1 MIERPTAI
9 CHSVSESLRSPLP
22 HAIITTKAPADTSA
36 HAGAPAL
43 PRGMDLTFSSCA
55 TLIVDPGVL
64 KGLKANSARGPATGA
79 RIRLKTT
86 ARPIIPGKLGVST
99 YI

>member
-1 MIERPTAI
+1 M
-9 CHSVSESLRSPLP
+9 P

-64 KGLKANSARGPATGA
+64 KGSRRIPRAAPQPERASA
-79 RIRLKTT
+79 
-86 ARPIIPGKLGVST
+86 
-99 YI
+99 